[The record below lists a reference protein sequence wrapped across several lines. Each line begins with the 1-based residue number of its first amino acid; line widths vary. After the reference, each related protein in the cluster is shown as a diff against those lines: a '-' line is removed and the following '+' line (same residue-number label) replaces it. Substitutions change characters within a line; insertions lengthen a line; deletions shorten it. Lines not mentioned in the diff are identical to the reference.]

1 MANRINLGGFYPSQG
16 EKSKGELRAR
26 YYVEYSNALSNKL
39 LEIWNENQDEY
50 DTPREVLAD
59 VIAGELDD
67 EMQADNEVDPED
79 YVKEEW
85 LQTEEEESEEQEAEA
100 EADD

>member
-16 EKSKGELRAR
+16 EKSEGELRAR

-39 LEIWNENQDEY
+39 LEIWQNNQDDYEN
-50 DTPREVLAD
+50 PREVLAD
-59 VIAGELDD
+59 VIAGDLDD
-67 EMQADNEVDPED
+67 EMAEDNEVDPES
-79 YVKEEW
+79 YEKEEW
-85 LQTEEEESEEQEAEA
+85 LSENAEGDSSQA

>member
-1 MANRINLGGFYPSQG
+1 MANRLNLGGFYPSQG

-50 DTPREVLAD
+50 DNPREVLAD
-59 VIAGELDD
+59 VISGELDD
-67 EMQADNEVDPED
+67 EMEADDEVDPDD
-79 YVKEEW
+79 YDKEEW
-85 LQTEEEESEEQEAEA
+85 LESEAESSEEDAETA